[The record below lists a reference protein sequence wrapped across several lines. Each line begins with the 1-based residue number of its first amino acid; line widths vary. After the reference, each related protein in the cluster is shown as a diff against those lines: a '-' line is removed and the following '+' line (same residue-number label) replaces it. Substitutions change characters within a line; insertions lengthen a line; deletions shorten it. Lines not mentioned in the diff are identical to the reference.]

1 MKKVTMKILKTVG
14 WVLYSFAAVYS
25 LLYTLCRLITPL
37 SVFFDNLGI
46 KLLLRE
52 GEFMMLFSFWGII
65 LMLAGMIL
73 LCISSKRT
81 KLYIKLPV
89 MLFAVIA
96 SSPLSAYWVNSLFNL
111 RVGDEMF
118 FTVRS
123 ACYIV
128 STVLI
133 LVSLAAVIITMTD
146 IKFLKKQAQ

>member
-1 MKKVTMKILKTVG
+1 
-14 WVLYSFAAVYS
+14 
-25 LLYTLCRLITPL
+25 
-37 SVFFDNLGI
+37 
-46 KLLLRE
+46 
-52 GEFMMLFSFWGII
+52 
-65 LMLAGMIL
+65 
-73 LCISSKRT
+73 
-81 KLYIKLPV
+81 

-118 FTVRS
+118 FTVRR